1 MCVCLKNLGLQ
12 VIVENREQQF
22 SAGPVVQVSGL
33 SLAAGVNY
41 GIGVVARNKIRES
54 KTFVG
59 TFSVPGKSSHS
70 VH

>member
-1 MCVCLKNLGLQ
+1 MCVCLKNLGFQ

-33 SLAAGVNY
+33 SLASGVNY
-41 GIGVVARNKIRES
+41 GIGVVARNSIGES

-59 TFSVPGKSSHS
+59 AFSVPGKSSHS